1 MRGTLHTALSQ
12 DVRWRM
18 APTKGLTLQ
27 KAVPR
32 WREFQINTATIDP
45 ATSRIHDYLQAQ
57 RNASRKTLFAEHNG
71 RGIETS
77 NRSGIHLLMVRAQEA
92 LIGLGPLPKGTDK
105 VAQDSVPIA

>member
-32 WREFQINTATIDP
+32 WREFQINTANHRPGNIPDP
-45 ATSRIHDYLQAQ
+45 
-57 RNASRKTLFAEHNG
+57 
-71 RGIETS
+71 
-77 NRSGIHLLMVRAQEA
+77 
-92 LIGLGPLPKGTDK
+92 
-105 VAQDSVPIA
+105 